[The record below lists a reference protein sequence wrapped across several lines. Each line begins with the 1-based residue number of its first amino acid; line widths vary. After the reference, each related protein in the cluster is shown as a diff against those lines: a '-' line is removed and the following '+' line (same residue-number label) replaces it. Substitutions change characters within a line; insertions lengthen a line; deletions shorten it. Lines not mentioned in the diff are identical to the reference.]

1 MNSLSILV
9 RIRSRRRQITR
20 GIRHSRRISQIHPVI
35 CTIILQGLYILQLFP
50 LIGRIRVRLGL
61 TCSIRTILIGIHRN
75 ATIVL
80 TELEDAVL
88 LSHRLLVRLLNSNR
102 TDRFDHLG
110 IDAIISICL
119 CGYRKQLRLR
129 NIQDGRQILTA
140 PGIPVHVLQLSTCVG
155 YFKTN
160 LQLLTVFKT
169 IRQVFHRIR
178 QNCIAITIFPTR
190 RVSAEPFPTL
200 PPSVR
205 PLVRQRLTVLERTMH
220 TLYAIRNVRHPLQV
234 FITFERIIQRLH
246 ALRNLNISSIR
257 FRPDIP
263 QNRNLRIDRLTADR
277 IVHGLITNGPLIR
290 IIIEA
295 AQNTFVVVLSIV
307 RTADR
312 NHAVDAV
319 LAQLDRIV
327 LFTFLGSLPRI
338 LIKSI
343 QPDLLFCISRFRR
356 IQIDRTVAVI
366 LDTNGLI
373 VLLDLVLDGLD
384 FFLGEQAV
392 TVGIE
397 HGKPPGCALAHGHAF
412 AVHLCGRLAVLSH
425 LLGLGNLI
433 FFHAEGHLAQLR
445 VLSRHSLLNSQQF
458 GIHFIHPGQVEIL
471 FSFRRRLRLLRRLCH
486 VYLFQSLRHA
496 VSPPIITWKSR
507 AKRPY
512 RPWPSDHLPKPFQ
525 MSEKPLPHGLPG
537 WYG

>member
-1 MNSLSILV
+1 
-9 RIRSRRRQITR
+9 
-20 GIRHSRRISQIHPVI
+20 
-35 CTIILQGLYILQLFP
+35 
-50 LIGRIRVRLGL
+50 
-61 TCSIRTILIGIHRN
+61 
-75 ATIVL
+75 
-80 TELEDAVL
+80 
-88 LSHRLLVRLLNSNR
+88 
-102 TDRFDHLG
+102 
-110 IDAIISICL
+110 
-119 CGYRKQLRLR
+119 
-129 NIQDGRQILTA
+129 
-140 PGIPVHVLQLSTCVG
+140 
-155 YFKTN
+155 
-160 LQLLTVFKT
+160 
-169 IRQVFHRIR
+169 
-178 QNCIAITIFPTR
+178 
-190 RVSAEPFPTL
+190 
-200 PPSVR
+200 
-205 PLVRQRLTVLERTMH
+205 MH

-234 FITFERIIQRLH
+234 FITFERIIQRFH
-246 ALRNLNISSIR
+246 ALRNLNIRSIR

-263 QNRNLRIDRLTADR
+263 QDRDLRIDRLTADR

-295 AQNTFVVVLSIV
+295 AQDTFVVVLSIV
-307 RTADR
+307 RTTDC

-319 LAQLDRIV
+319 LAQLDRVI
-327 LFTFLGSLPRI
+327 LFTFLSCLTGI
-338 LIKSI
+338 LIESI

-356 IQIDRTVAVI
+356 IQIDRTIAII

-392 TVGIE
+392 TIGIE
-397 HGKPPGCALAHGHAF
+397 HGKPPGCALAHRHAF
-412 AVHLCGRLAVLSH
+412 AVHLCGRLAFLSH
-425 LLGLGNLI
+425 LLSLGNLI

-537 WYG
+537 WCG